1 MGSIELAKYSGFCFG
16 VKRALDI
23 TEEEI
28 KKNEVKK
35 LNGKVYT
42 FGPLIHNKNV
52 IEDLKKK
59 GVEVLENLDS
69 ANIADIVIIRSHGE
83 GKDFYESG
91 KNKGI
96 KLVDATC
103 PFVKKIH
110 NMVLEADK
118 KNKNVI
124 IVGDQKHP
132 EVKGINGWCHNR
144 AYIINSLEDIGNI
157 PVQDY
162 FVVAQTTIRNTHF
175 NQMIKMLQDKI
186 EKRGFNIEIKN
197 TICTATEKRQKSCQ
211 ELSQKTDVMIVIG
224 DKKSSNSKKLYELA
238 KKYCEKTY
246 FIENKTDL
254 PLKNL
259 SFCNKI
265 GVVAGASTPERI
277 IKEVIANMS
286 EIIAEK
292 NEEMSMEELMN
303 QIDTRIPRSGDVVN
317 GVVIQVTDREMVVNL
332 GCKKD
337 GIIPK
342 DEVLL
347 EEDQKL
353 TDVFNEGDEIQVKVL
368 SADDGD
374 GNILLSKR
382 KLKVQEHWDEVN
394 EALENKTYINV
405 KVVKVVN
412 GGVVAVY
419 KDIFGFILFSQLSD
433 RFVENPSDFIGK
445 QLDVRVLRVDQK
457 RGKVT
462 FSHKAVL
469 MEERQKKIEE
479 IWGTLSEGD
488 VVEGTV
494 MRFTPYGAFV
504 DIGGLDGLLHISEI
518 SWGKLDHPQ
527 EVLEIG
533 QTIPVKVLSMNKEA
547 GKISLGLKQ
556 TQPEPWETIDER
568 YEVGQVIK
576 GKLVQIK
583 DYGIFVELE
592 PGLDGLVHISEIA
605 HRRIENI
612 SSEFSV
618 GQEITAKIIDLDH
631 MRKRLSL
638 SVKATVE
645 PEETAE
651 TTTEEAVET
660 AEVEEQAE

>member
-1 MGSIELAKYSGFCFG
+1 MGKIEIAEHSGFCFG
-16 VKRALDI
+16 VKRALEM
-23 TEEEI
+23 TENEI
-28 KKNEVKK
+28 NKNKESKETFQ
-35 LNGKVYT
+35 VYT
-42 FGPLIHNKNV
+42 YGPLIHNKNV
-52 IEDLKKK
+52 IDDLKKD
-59 GVEVLENLDS
+59 GVFVTDDLNSLNEN
-69 ANIADIVIIRSHGE
+69 DILIVRSHGE
-83 GKDFYESG
+83 REKFYEESLS
-91 KNKGI
+91 KGI
-96 KLVDATC
+96 ELVDATC

-110 NMVLEADK
+110 YMVKEASR
-118 KNKNVI
+118 KNKNILI
-124 IVGDQKHP
+124 IGDKNHP
-132 EVKGINGWCHNR
+132 EVIGIKGWCGEK
-144 AYIINSLEDIGNI
+144 AFIINTAQEVDELPLQN
-157 PVQDY
+157 Y
-162 FVVAQTTIRNTHF
+162 FVVAQTTLRNSCF
-175 NQMIKMLQDKI
+175 KEIILKLE
-186 EKRGFNIEIKN
+186 EKLKKNNFSLEINN
-197 TICTATEKRQKSCQ
+197 TICTATEKRQESCENLAKQ
-211 ELSQKTDVMIVIG
+211 VDLMIVIG
-224 DKKSSNSKKLYELA
+224 DRKSSNSKKLYELA
-238 KKYCEKTY
+238 QKFCKKTF

-254 PLKNL
+254 PLKDVA
-259 SFCNKI
+259 FCNKI
-265 GVVAGASTPERI
+265 GVVAGASTPDGI

-286 EIIAEK
+286 EVIAEK

-317 GVVIQVTDREMVVNL
+317 GVIIQVTDRELVVNL

-353 TDVFNEGDEIQVKVL
+353 TDVFKEDDEIQVKVL

-433 RFVENPSDFIGK
+433 RFVENPAEFVGK

-568 YEVGQVIK
+568 YKVGQVIT

-605 HRRIENI
+605 HRRIEKI
-612 SSEFSV
+612 SEEFSV

-631 MRKRLSL
+631 DRKRLSL

-645 PEETAE
+645 APA
-651 TTTEEAVET
+651 EEAVEET
-660 AEVEEQAE
+660 KEVAEAEEQAE